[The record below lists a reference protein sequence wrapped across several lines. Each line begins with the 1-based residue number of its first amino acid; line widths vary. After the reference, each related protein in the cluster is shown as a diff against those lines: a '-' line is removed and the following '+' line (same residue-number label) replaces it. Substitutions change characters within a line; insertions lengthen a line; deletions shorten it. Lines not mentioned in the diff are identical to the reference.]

1 MGKERRTLKKISR
14 ILSDSVKSIIVLD
27 RDFPITSIAWMALRG
42 ELQTIDDELRSD
54 LLSLAKQ
61 ANDYKRRYW
70 KMETSARQDIIH
82 HMSRIGFAPSYSP
95 QLETLANHLPKALL
109 SKDGRVWIYSYDTY
123 IKDIASG
130 VGRDCREAPTGKKL
144 FERFQKKYLREV
156 EGIRVQATDLIRSM
170 EYFRA
175 SIIDYI
181 RKGEEWSL
189 TSPDAVAKDIRLT
202 TGSKMIIIKFPYPL
216 PKPPKVPRKRIFKRI
231 KRKIIGPEA
240 GS

>member
-1 MGKERRTLKKISR
+1 MGEERRALKKISR
-14 ILSDSVKSIIVLD
+14 ILSDSVKSIRVLD

-42 ELQTIDDELRSD
+42 ELQEIDEELRSD
-54 LLSLAKQ
+54 LILLAKN

-70 KMETSARQDIIH
+70 KMETSARQDLIH

-130 VGRDCREAPTGKKL
+130 VGRDSSEAPTGKQL
-144 FERFQKKYLREV
+144 FERFKKKYLREV
-156 EGIRVQATDLIRSM
+156 EGIRVKAEDLIRNM
-170 EYFRA
+170 ESFR
-175 SIIDYI
+175 SGIIDYI
-181 RKGEEWSL
+181 RNGAAWSL
-189 TSPDAVAKDIRLT
+189 TSPAAEAKVMPLP
-202 TGSKMIIIKFPYPL
+202 TGSKLMIIKRPYPL
-216 PKPPKVPRKRIFKRI
+216 PKPLKVPRKRLFTRM
-231 KRKIIGPEA
+231 KRKVIGPEV